1 MKIPAVRQRFYYLS
15 PPRTKGAITGNNTQ
29 DCTRID
35 LPSVYYPCS
44 TVFGI
49 ANSAKLKTLFGYG
62 LPCIYNGVI
71 MIDSRKISKMLKN
84 KVFDG
89 KIIDVMQRIEQF
101 EESIIDTEL
110 NVYKILKEEAKYQ
123 PDKTVS
129 EVLKSLAPEYQYIL
143 RMQQAPV
150 FQELI
155 SAAKAL
161 PEGYRYKFVQLMHET
176 RDKLANKPVEVKF
189 SRPEFKYR
197 LEKVQEDVKKMNSH
211 KANKVM
217 IKLLSV
223 AEKLTNEDK
232 SITDAEKLKT
242 VEFMETILRT
252 SILKDNQQLKYI
264 FQNAKSRLNHEKIL
278 IPFSNKTFA
287 YDLNKILE
295 DLPDE
300 ELREKM
306 MAIVQKLPTSRNSTA
321 AYIMKFA
328 TESSEKIVYRLLWP
342 SFASVEHIFPKA
354 CGGIDDMSNFAGACT
369 RENSERGC
377 IDFTE
382 QLKRRPMTPI
392 YCQKYVD
399 RLIELVKEGVFE
411 KHGIEVNYIEEFKQ
425 TIFEESKGKVVLDT
439 SKLYAI

>member
-1 MKIPAVRQRFYYLS
+1 MKIPAIRQRFYYLS
-15 PPRTKGAITGNNTQ
+15 PPRTKCASTGNTPQ
-29 DCTRID
+29 EQTRID

-44 TVFGI
+44 TIFGI

-62 LPCIYNGVI
+62 LPCIYRDLI
-71 MIDSRKISKMLKN
+71 MIDSRKVSKMLKN

-89 KIIDVMQRIEQF
+89 KISDVMKRLEQF
-101 EESIIDTEL
+101 DGSIIDTEL
-110 NVYKILKEEAKYQ
+110 NVYRILKEEAKYQ

-129 EVLKSLAPEYQYIL
+129 EVIKGLAPEYQEIL

-155 SAAKAL
+155 STAKAL

-176 RDKLANKPVEVKF
+176 RDKLADRPVEVKF

-197 LEKVQEDVKKMNSH
+197 LEKVQDDVKKLNNH

-217 IKLLSV
+217 IKLLNV
-223 AEKLTNEDK
+223 AEDLTNEKD
-232 SITDAEKLKT
+232 SLSDEEKLKT
-242 VEFMETILRT
+242 VEFMEKILRT
-252 SILKDNQQLKYI
+252 SVLKENPQLKYI
-264 FQNAKSRLNHEKIL
+264 FDNAKSRLRHEKIL
-278 IPFSNKTFA
+278 IPFSNKTFG

-295 DLPDE
+295 DLPDV
-300 ELREKM
+300 ELKEKM
-306 MAIVQKLPTSRNSTA
+306 LAIVQKLPTSKNSTA

-328 TESSEKIVYRLLWP
+328 KEPSDKIVYRILWP
-342 SFASVEHIFPKA
+342 SFASVEHIFPRA

-382 QLKRRPMTPI
+382 QLKRRPMTPV
-392 YCQKYVD
+392 YCQRYVD
-399 RLIELVKEGVFE
+399 RLIELVKDGTFE
-411 KHGIEVNYIEEFKQ
+411 KYNIDVSYIEEFKQ

-439 SKLYAI
+439 SKLYE